1 MPSQQEGWRGTRIQE
16 GTQPGQLTQT
26 SQRNI
31 PDHVMSCPEH
41 KLGGVGLGGI
51 TAQELTGHQS
61 VSGEQLHCASLV
73 LYIPIP
79 LLLLSFYYYYHYYFL
94 PLCPIKLS
102 LSQPTSFTVF
112 FNSLPHPTRGAGG
125 SEQAAAWCLAASWQ
139 HGLNHDSGTECD
151 R

>member
-51 TAQELTGHQS
+51 TAQELTGHWS
-61 VSGEQLHCASLV
+61 ASGEQLHCASLV
-73 LYIPIP
+73 LYIQI
-79 LLLLSFYYYYHYYFL
+79 LLLLLLPFYYCYYHYYCL
-94 PLCPIKLS
+94 PFCPIKLF
-102 LSQPTSFTVF
+102 LSQPTTFTF
-112 FNSLPHPTRGAGG
+112 FLHNSLPYPTG
-125 SEQAAAWCLAASWQ
+125 
-139 HGLNHDSGTECD
+139 
-151 R
+151 